1 MIWVSDMT
9 RTVKALRPTRRTA
22 SSARLRLGHAG
33 RHPAGRVD
41 RGAFGVRNHLIEE
54 QTMNSTD
61 SDMEQ
66 PFAHRPVM
74 QDEVVDLFSAV
85 PPGIVV
91 DATVG
96 GAGHSH
102 ALLSAHSHIRIV
114 GLDQDPTAVK
124 AARSRLSVFGDRAV
138 VVHSRFDYLK
148 PVVSSLAV
156 EEGRI
161 EEGSIEEISGVLFDL
176 GVSSHQFDQPDRGFS
191 YRFEAPLD
199 MRMDPNS
206 TTTAADL
213 VNDLGETELAEI
225 LHTYGDERFSRRI
238 AKAITTSRPIAT
250 TTELAEI
257 VRGAIPAPAR
267 RTGGHPAKRTFQA
280 LRLVVNDELN
290 VLPPALEAALSL
302 LAPGG
307 RCVVLAYHSGEDRI
321 VKAHFRRA
329 ATGGCTCP
337 QGLPCVCGAKPTVR
351 LLKQG
356 SRKPSSAEV
365 KSNPRSK
372 SVRLRAV
379 EKIPIIEI
387 PHSGGTR

>member
-1 MIWVSDMT
+1 M
-9 RTVKALRPTRRTA
+9 
-22 SSARLRLGHAG
+22 
-33 RHPAGRVD
+33 
-41 RGAFGVRNHLIEE
+41 RNHLIEE
-54 QTMNSTD
+54 QTMNSSD
-61 SDMEQ
+61 SDKEQ
-66 PFAHRPVM
+66 PFAHQPVM

-102 ALLSAHSHIRIV
+102 ALLSTHSHIRIV

-124 AARSRLSVFGDRAV
+124 AARSRLSAFGDRAV
-138 VVHSRFDYLK
+138 VIHSRFDYLK
-148 PVVSSLAV
+148 SVLSSLTV

-161 EEGSIEEISGVLFDL
+161 EEGRIEEISGVLFDL

-213 VNDLGETELAEI
+213 VNDLGEKELAEI
-225 LHTYGDERFSRRI
+225 LQTYGDERFARRI

-302 LAPGG
+302 LAPSG

-365 KSNPRSK
+365 ESNPRSE
-372 SVRLRAV
+372 SARLRAV
-379 EKIPIIEI
+379 EKIPVIEV
-387 PHSGGTR
+387 PTFGGSR